1 MDEAMQAIMTRAAQ
15 DADYKLYMKRLQ
27 NAEKLLFDV
36 EMSMT
41 DYQRDTMWDF
51 FGELEAVNRRLLE
64 IACEQIK
71 DTAH

>member
-1 MDEAMQAIMTRAAQ
+1 MQAIMTRAAQ

>member
-1 MDEAMQAIMTRAAQ
+1 MQAVMTRAAQ

-27 NAEKLLFDV
+27 SAEKLLFDV

>member
-1 MDEAMQAIMTRAAQ
+1 MQAVMTRAAQ

-64 IACEQIK
+64 IACEQINESE
-71 DTAH
+71 H